1 MLNKFLEIF
10 LLLLLFNISILSTEI
25 EEDNNI
31 ESTLEWESVKS
42 AKGYHV
48 QIEIAIKK

>member
-1 MLNKFLEIF
+1 MLNKILEI
-10 LLLLLFNISILSTEI
+10 LLLLLFFNISIFSTDI
-25 EEDNNI
+25 EDNNI

-48 QIEIAIKK
+48 QIRNSNKK